1 MTASDDPFESAAR
14 REHADQLHREAMLAT
29 VRRSVSTGN
38 GGRRGMLITIVVFLG
53 PYLPWAAVRAGDHA
67 WTTPTVGKAIV
78 SFFFGTGL
86 PFAVYTGWLLFLVW
100 VWAIVAASTPAIRK
114 TRAQVRGGSR

>member
-14 REHADQLHREAMLAT
+14 REHADQLHRAARIAA
-29 VRRSVSTGN
+29 VRRSVSTGD
-38 GGRRGMLITIVVFLG
+38 GGPRGMLITIVVFLG
-53 PYLPWAAVRAGDHA
+53 PYVPWAAVRAGNHD

-86 PFAVYTGWLLFLVW
+86 PFAAYSGWLLFLAW
-100 VWAIVAASTPAIRK
+100 VWAIVVASSPRIRK
-114 TRAQVRGGSR
+114 TQAQIREGSK